1 MAARLERN
9 RATASH
15 VEQTNHVAVFDDR
28 FPTEQILHSFE
39 QRANT
44 AATIVGNRAMPLDRE
59 HELLMLGTDTKLRLA
74 FAARFEPR
82 NEFLARLDRRHV
94 DLVASHAGGSD
105 GKGRDLTRRPQG
117 RAIGSCTSGTTKC
130 TASARAAT
138 ISISSPAEPTTPG

>member
-9 RATASH
+9 RATAGH
-15 VEQTNHVAVFDDR
+15 VEQTTHVAVFDDR
-28 FPTEQILHSFE
+28 LPTEQILHSLE

-44 AATIVGNRAMPLDRE
+44 AATVIGNRAMPLDRE
-59 HELLMLGTDTKLRLA
+59 HELLMLGTDTKLRLG

-117 RAIGSCTSGTTKC
+117 RAIGSCAMRTILQAAATS
-130 TASARAAT
+130 SARSVNN
-138 ISISSPAEPTTPG
+138 IN